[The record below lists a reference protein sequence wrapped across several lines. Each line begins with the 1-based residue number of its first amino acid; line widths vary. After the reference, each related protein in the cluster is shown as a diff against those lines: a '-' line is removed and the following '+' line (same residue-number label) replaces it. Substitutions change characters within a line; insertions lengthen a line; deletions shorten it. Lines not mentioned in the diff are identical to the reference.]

1 MTNAPIVYR
10 DGVQVIA
17 AGANYRD
24 IRYGVSLPSL
34 PREADS
40 ADQHLLVLDQDQA
53 RELAAALTWII
64 SEVDAKNG
72 RASFGPHTPRQRI
85 VTPPPPPTRPNPFG
99 NPRLQELTEGGD
111 PHA

>member
-1 MTNAPIVYR
+1 MSNAPIVYR

-24 IRYGVSLPSL
+24 IRYGVSLP
-34 PREADS
+34 DNT
-40 ADQHLLVLDQDQA
+40 DKHLLVLDQDQA

-72 RASFGPHTPRQRI
+72 RESFGPHTPRQRI
-85 VTPPPPPTRPNPFG
+85 VKPPPTRPNPFG
-99 NPRLQELTEGGD
+99 NPRLQELREGGD
-111 PHA
+111 DA